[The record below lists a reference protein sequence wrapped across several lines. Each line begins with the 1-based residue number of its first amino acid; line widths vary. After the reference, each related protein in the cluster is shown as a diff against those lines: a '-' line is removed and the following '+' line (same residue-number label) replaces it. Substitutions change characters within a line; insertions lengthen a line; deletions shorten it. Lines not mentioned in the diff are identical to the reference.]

1 MYKNKKIIA
10 VILARGGSKSVPGK
24 NIRKLLGK
32 PLICYSIET
41 ALKSKLIDRV
51 IVSTDDDQIAKIAKK
66 CGAEVPFK
74 RPAYL
79 ATDTA
84 HTPPVI
90 KHAIKYL
97 RDKEN
102 YNTDIVVTLQPTSPL
117 RKFSDVDKIIKMLVD
132 HKYDSVISVHN
143 VGHFHP
149 WWMSKMKGD
158 RLVPFLELDPSIE
171 PYNMER
177 QKLPTVLRQNGS
189 IFVTKT
195 KALFEKNNIII
206 KENCGSYLMD
216 ETYSL
221 EVDNPTDFM
230 ILEMVMKKIKRRD
243 SS

>member
-1 MYKNKKIIA
+1 MYKNKKIVA
-10 VILARGGSKSVPGK
+10 VIPARGGSKSVPGK
-24 NIRKLLGK
+24 NIRKLLEK

-41 ALKSKLIDRV
+41 GLKSKLIDRV

-74 RPAYL
+74 RPVHL

-90 KHAIKYL
+90 QHAIKFL
-97 RDKEN
+97 QEKEN
-102 YNTDIVVTLQPTSPL
+102 YHTNIAVTLQPTSPL
-117 RKFSDVDKIIKMLVD
+117 RKSGDVDKIIKMLVD

-177 QKLPTVLRQNGS
+177 QELPTVLRQNGS

-195 KALFEKNNIII
+195 KALFKKNNIII
-206 KENCGSYLMD
+206 KENCGAYIMD
-216 ETYSL
+216 DTYSL
-221 EVDNPTDFM
+221 EVDNLTD
-230 ILEMVMKKIKRRD
+230 ILVLETVMKKLK
-243 SS
+243 